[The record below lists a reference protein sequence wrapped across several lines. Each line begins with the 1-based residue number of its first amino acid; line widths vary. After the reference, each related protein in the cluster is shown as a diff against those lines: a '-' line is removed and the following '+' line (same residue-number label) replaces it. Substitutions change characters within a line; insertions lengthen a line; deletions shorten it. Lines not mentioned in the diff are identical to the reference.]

1 MGCNKLKDGL
11 RNAFIHE
18 KLELTLIEI
27 SKGRTTWGLFVHL
40 QLRLLSALFKNI
52 EIVVEGVVRSRGRP
66 EETWIE
72 V

>member
-1 MGCNKLKDGL
+1 MGCDKLKDGL